1 MKKKMRRKSHKAEV
15 QIPFPRALAMFLVL
29 VTVLGLSYVW
39 ICAHCNTLGSEI
51 KQLEAE
57 HRTLRQRA
65 ISEQDR
71 WANLTAPANLERTLK
86 QHNLAMTLPDERQ
99 IVRVRRGRVQS
110 VITLAYNQ

>member
-1 MKKKMRRKSHKAEV
+1 MKKKMRRKRYKSEV
-15 QIPFPRALAMFLVL
+15 QIPFPRVFALFLVL
-29 VTVLGLSYVW
+29 VAVLSLSYVGV
-39 ICAHCNTLGSEI
+39 CSHCSTLGDEI

-57 HRTLRQRA
+57 RATLRQRA

-99 IVRVRRGRVQS
+99 IVRVRSGKVQP
-110 VITLAYNQ
+110 VVTLAYHQ